1 MGSVETRKRSTAGGG
16 SLRRGPQ
23 KPGKLVYCMTI
34 LARGGSRLIEDY
46 RFSGHF
52 TCQFMA
58 VQARHIPVSTV
69 ERILRPLIVVELS
82 RFPTRG
88 VVTTRAVSGFRAGGE
103 LGSVRFL
110 MAPGT

>member
-1 MGSVETRKRSTAGGG
+1 MGSVETRKRSTPRGN

-23 KPGKLVYCMTI
+23 KRGKLVHCMTI
-34 LARGGSRLIEDY
+34 LARGGCWLVENHY
-46 RFSGHF
+46 FAGHF
-52 TCQFMA
+52 TCKFMA

-88 VVTTRAVSGFRAGGE
+88 VVTTRAVGGFRAGYK
-103 LGSVRFL
+103 LGSMHV
-110 MAPGT
+110 